1 MTSLHYAAA
10 RGSLAIVKV
19 LVKYKAPLDAQDGA
33 GMAPLHAAVIHDR
46 HLPVLMCHVALSLRP
61 SAWFSEV
68 DAVRWG
74 CRAEVAAMLVASGCN
89 VDEADARGYTPLH
102 LAAASGQLS
111 MVRVLVEAGA
121 PARKPRTNSHFS
133 QSKLNENVSTTN
145 THGNRHYCFDAAQS
159 RATAGH
165 TPRTQTSGRIPE
177 PPAPDHPRKRE
188 PLGQDAA
195 AAHSAPL
202 RGIYPS
208 SVSPPGTRSSL

>member
-46 HLPVLMCHVALSLRP
+46 HLPV
-61 SAWFSEV
+61 
-68 DAVRWG
+68 
-74 CRAEVAAMLVASGCN
+74 AAMLVASGCN

-121 PARKPRTNSHFS
+121 
-133 QSKLNENVSTTN
+133 
-145 THGNRHYCFDAAQS
+145 
-159 RATAGH
+159 
-165 TPRTQTSGRIPE
+165 
-177 PPAPDHPRKRE
+177 
-188 PLGQDAA
+188 
-195 AAHSAPL
+195 
-202 RGIYPS
+202 
-208 SVSPPGTRSSL
+208 